1 MLLRNYFWI
10 FLSWDSKV
18 LLVYHLLVYLHVKT
32 WMLEKFGEA
41 MEDDF
46 SQPEKDSGKQSD
58 ASSSASLP
66 TLFTLWMECC

>member
-1 MLLRNYFWI
+1 MLLRNYKFWI
-10 FLSWDSKV
+10 FLSMDSKV

-46 SQPEKDSGKQSD
+46 
-58 ASSSASLP
+58 
-66 TLFTLWMECC
+66 